1 MTDTISIINND
12 GSLEKISLCLQ
23 QESIPTFWIKCINL
37 EALFKLILCFKI
49 LIWDSYGQIYSA
61 GVAFF
66 SYNVD
71 VNI

>member
-1 MTDTISIINND
+1 MQCEVYGSHCYYNLNTYFSMTDTISIINND

-49 LIWDSYGQIYSA
+49 LI
-61 GVAFF
+61 
-66 SYNVD
+66 
-71 VNI
+71 

>member
-1 MTDTISIINND
+1 MTDKIPVINND

-23 QESIPTFWIKCINL
+23 QESILTFWIKCINL

-49 LIWDSYGQIYSA
+49 LICASYGQIYSV
-61 GVAFF
+61 GVASFT
-66 SYNVD
+66 YNVN